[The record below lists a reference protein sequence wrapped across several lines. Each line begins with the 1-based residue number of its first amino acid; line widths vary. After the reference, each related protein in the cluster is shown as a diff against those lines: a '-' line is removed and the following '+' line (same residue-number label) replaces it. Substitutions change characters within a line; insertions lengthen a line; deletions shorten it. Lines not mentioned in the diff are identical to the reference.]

1 VSEDLDKRRLLK
13 ALGSSPYML
22 SLLRYIDSSPASFSD
37 IENYFRTIRRL
48 YGWKHGLPSSK
59 VIASNLNSLDR
70 FGLVV
75 KEGKGW
81 KTTAKGKTVVDFYN
95 VLVKKSSSIYF
106 WLNGVTNLSPKLIDD
121 AEKFL
126 KANHDFYP
134 LRTTDLPTI
143 LVRFNSGYTETIS
156 LEPRH
161 VICGLIYS
169 VDYGRLAIAQK
180 KLVDL
185 GDISK
190 RESETPAF
198 LYAHIISRM
207 KHPIA
212 DMNHSVRGKFVRWSD
227 EVGIADPMNRSVR
240 FYRWQTRRFVKN
252 PCNSD
257 RDYMIIALLK
267 CIENACGEPDSQV
280 SARHLTQQVRDV
292 ETSITKLEF
301 TGPSTDSQLMN
312 SYEIV
317 KGNLLGKQV
326 EPRIL
331 DAAKNYVSRI
341 FYDRRTK

>member
-1 VSEDLDKRRLLK
+1 
-13 ALGSSPYML
+13 ML

-59 VIASNLNSLDR
+59 IIASNLNSLGK
-70 FGLVV
+70 FGLVA
-75 KEGKGW
+75 KDGKGW

-106 WLNGVTNLSPKLIDD
+106 WLNGATNLRADIIEA

-126 KANHDFYP
+126 KANHDFYS
-134 LRTTDLPTI
+134 LRTTGLPTV

-161 VICGLIYS
+161 VMCGLIYS
-169 VDYGRLAIAQK
+169 VDFGRLAIAQK

-207 KHPIA
+207 KHAIA
-212 DMNHSVRGKFVRWSD
+212 DLDHSLRGKFVKWSD
-227 EVGIADPMNRSVR
+227 EVGVADPMNRSVR

-252 PCNSD
+252 LRNSN
-257 RDYMIIALLK
+257 RDYAVIALLK
-267 CIENACGEPDSQV
+267 CVEDACGESDSET
-280 SARHLTQQVRDV
+280 SARHLTQQVLDV
-292 ETSITKLEF
+292 ETSIAKLEF
-301 TGPSTDSQLMN
+301 SERDSDDQLMMN
-312 SYEIV
+312 AYEVV
-317 KGNLLGKQV
+317 KESLLGKQV
-326 EPRIL
+326 SLKML

-341 FYDRRTK
+341 